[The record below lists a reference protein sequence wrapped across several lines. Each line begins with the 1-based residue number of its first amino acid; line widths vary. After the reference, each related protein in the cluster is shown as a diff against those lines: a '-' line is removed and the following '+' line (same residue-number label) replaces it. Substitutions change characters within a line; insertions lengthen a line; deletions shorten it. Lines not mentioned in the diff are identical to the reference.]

1 MEEKINIAEILK
13 DKPQGTKL
21 YDWLHNIDI
30 ELDTI
35 STTDTETVVWC
46 TNETNNNTTCH
57 RGYSEFGTERGYP
70 DGLQILFPSKEM
82 RDWSKFLWK
91 KGDILVSNDNDS
103 HIIFEGFSKDD
114 YTTFEGKYSINVSKK
129 RYVSYL
135 YMQKTQNYHIEYDKD
150 ATQTYINTIEEI
162 FGGKLNRETLEIE
175 KQTEFKDGD
184 VVFVRLKR
192 FCFIEIFNYFKGDY
206 LYDHASLST
215 KTHTIDIC
223 GKYPI
228 YKDEI
233 VEIRIANDS
242 EKKQLFEALSKE
254 NKVWNAEKKQVV
266 DLKIKWIT
274 PKPFDRVITRNAY
287 DDIWTANIFSH
298 MNSCGEYVTIGC
310 AGGYHYCLPYND
322 ETAHLLGTTDEWKG
336 GEG

>member
-1 MEEKINIAEILK
+1 MEEKINIAAILK
-13 DKPQGTKL
+13 DKSQGTKL

-82 RDWSKFLWK
+82 RDWRKFLWK
-91 KGDILVSNDNDS
+91 KGDVLVSNDYGKEVIFYDWYDDTYTNFYGKHLLYSEDKNSIKYNDAF
-103 HIIFEGFSKDD
+103 ICMTGR
-114 YTTFEGKYSINVSKK
+114 YS
-129 RYVSYL
+129 L
-135 YMQKTQNYHIEYDKD
+135 EDKD
-150 ATQTYINTIEEI
+150 AAQTYINTIEERL
-162 FGGKLNRETLEIE
+162 GGKLNLETLEIE
-175 KQTEFKDGD
+175 KQ
-184 VVFVRLKR
+184 
-192 FCFIEIFNYFKGDY
+192 
-206 LYDHASLST
+206 H
-215 KTHTIDIC
+215 
-223 GKYPI
+223 
-228 YKDEI
+228 
-233 VEIRIANDS
+233 
-242 EKKQLFEALSKE
+242 EKKE
-254 NKVWNAEKKQVV
+254 VV
-266 DLKIKWIT
+266 DLNPKWT

-310 AGGYHYCLPYND
+310 ASGYHYCLPYND

>member
-1 MEEKINIAEILK
+1 MNIAEILK
-13 DKPQGTKL
+13 DKPKGIRL
-21 YDWLHNIDI
+21 YSPIFGECAFSFVRED
-30 ELDTI
+30 
-35 STTDTETVVWC
+35 
-46 TNETNNNTTCH
+46 TNEIFVKKHN
-57 RGYSEFGTERGYP
+57 
-70 DGLQILFPSKEM
+70 GLIDYFNSKGLYNILGECLLFPSKEM

-91 KGDILVSNDNDS
+91 KGDILVSNDNDR

-114 YTTFEGKYSINVSKK
+114 YTTFEGKYWINVSKK

-298 MNSCGEYVTIGC
+298 IDQNGEYVTIGC
-310 AGGYHYCLPYND
+310 VGGYTYCIPYNE
-322 ETAHLLGTTDEWKG
+322 ETEKLIGTTNNV
-336 GEG
+336 EG

>member
-13 DKPQGTKL
+13 DKQKGIRL
-21 YDWLHNIDI
+21 YSPIFGECTYCYVREDTNDIFVKKHNGLMDYF
-30 ELDTI
+30 
-35 STTDTETVVWC
+35 
-46 TNETNNNTTCH
+46 N
-57 RGYSEFGTERGYP
+57 SE
-70 DGLQILFPSKEM
+70 GLYFALGEVMLFPSKEM
-82 RDWSKFLWK
+82 RVWDKFAWK

-184 VVFVRLKR
+184 VLFVK
-192 FCFIEIFNYFKGDY
+192 CNDSAFIEIFEYSKKNGD
-206 LYDHASLST
+206 LCDHASL
-215 KTHTIDIC
+215 DITNQILDIS
-223 GKYPI
+223 GKYI
-228 YKDEI
+228 IRKDEI
-233 VEIRIANDS
+233 TELRLATEE
-242 EKKQLFEALSKE
+242 EKKQLFSALA
-254 NKVWNAEKKQVV
+254 NKGKAWDSDKKAIV
-266 DLKIKWIT
+266 DLKPKFDEL
-274 PKPFDRVITRNAY
+274 KPFDKVVVRCSEADRWSI
-287 DDIWTANIFSH
+287 DFFSYKVH
-298 MNSCGEYVTIGC
+298 N
-310 AGGYHYCLPYND
+310 GYICTGDAWFGYCLPYND

>member
-13 DKPQGTKL
+13 DKPNGIRL
-21 YDWLHNIDI
+21 YSPIFGECAFSFVREETDDICVKQHNG
-30 ELDTI
+30 EKALFN
-35 STTDTETVVWC
+35 SK
-46 TNETNNNTTCH
+46 
-57 RGYSEFGTERGYP
+57 
-70 DGLQILFPSKEM
+70 GLYNILGECLLFPSRNM

-175 KQTEFKDGD
+175 KQPEFKDGD
-184 VVFVRLKR
+184 VLFVK
-192 FCFIEIFNYFKGDY
+192 CNDSAFIEIFEYSKKNGD
-206 LYDHASLST
+206 LCDHASL
-215 KTHTIDIC
+215 DITNQILDIS
-223 GKYPI
+223 GKYI
-228 YKDEI
+228 IRKDEI
-233 VEIRIANDS
+233 TELRLATEE
-242 EKKQLFEALSKE
+242 EKKQLFSALANKGKDWDSKKK
-254 NKVWNAEKKQVV
+254 KVVN
-266 DLKIKWIT
+266 LKPKFDEL
-274 PKPFDRVITRNAY
+274 KPFDKVVVRCSEADRWSIDFFSYRVHN
-287 DDIWTANIFSH
+287 
-298 MNSCGEYVTIGC
+298 
-310 AGGYHYCLPYND
+310 GYICTGDAWFGYCLPYND
-322 ETAHLLGTTDEWKG
+322 ETAHLIGTTDEWKG